1 MMRILRLHTYC
12 CIVTVLQFCTDGE
25 ENKSSAKAESHGPM
39 GLHIVSSVEKSGQ
52 GGVGQG
58 LGGGWGGGQELGG

>member
-1 MMRILRLHTYC
+1 MVRIQGVLLNDANSKIAHLLLYSYC
-12 CIVTVLQFCTDGE
+12 NFALTGKKINQVPKLSPTVL
-25 ENKSSAKAESHGPM
+25 

-58 LGGGWGGGQELGG
+58 LGGGWG